1 MDSNLRVVLTTAL
14 APIAWGANYYV
25 IRHTLPADSPLWGS
39 ALRAL
44 PAALVLLL
52 VARRLP
58 HGAWWWR
65 SAVLGTLTV
74 GGFFLLVYL
83 AAQLL
88 PSSVAASIMAASPL
102 VLAGFAWL
110 LASERPTA
118 RVLAGSLVGIVG
130 VLLVVATG
138 SGAVSGWGVVASASA
153 MAMSSFGFVL
163 AKRWADDTQVVATTA
178 WQMLFGGLLLTV
190 VAAFAEGRPP
200 ALDGDGVAGM
210 AFVSLLGTALAFV
223 VWYEG
228 LRTLSAGTVGLV
240 GLLNPVTGVLLG
252 ALAAGEHLT
261 PWQLAGIALVL
272 GGIVVGQ
279 QRSGRSPGGRSRSQ
293 EEELDS
299 ETALEP
305 VGAGGRATVGP

>member
-1 MDSNLRVVLTTAL
+1 MESNLRVVLTTAL

-58 HGAWWWR
+58 RGAWWWR

-83 AAQLL
+83 AAQML

-118 RVLAGSLVGIVG
+118 RVLAGAVVGILG
-130 VLLVVATG
+130 VLLVVAAG
-138 SGAVSGWGVVASASA
+138 AGAVSGWGIAASASA

-163 AKRWADDTQVVATTA
+163 AKRWSDDTPVVATTA
-178 WQMLFGGLLLTV
+178 WQMLFGGVLLTV
-190 VAAFAEGRPP
+190 VAAVAEGAPP
-200 ALDGDGVAGM
+200 TLDAKGVAGA
-210 AFVSLLGTALAFV
+210 AFVSLIGTALAFV
-223 VWYEG
+223 VWYDG
-228 LRTLSAGTVGLV
+228 LRRLSAGTVGV
-240 GLLNPVTGVLLG
+240 IGLLNPVTGVLLG
-252 ALAAGEHLT
+252 ALVAGEHLT
-261 PWQLAGIALVL
+261 PWQLLGIALVL

-279 QRSGRSPGGRSRSQ
+279 QRSGAKARRAAAERERSR
-293 EEELDS
+293 
-299 ETALEP
+299 EP
-305 VGAGGRATVGP
+305 ERVAA